1 MQTLQDLDDTHLVIK
16 ADEENRVRMD
26 LEAEVRSLFM
36 TEQTFDPRIAW

>member
-26 LEAEVRSLFM
+26 LEAEVRSLSM
-36 TEQTFDPRIAW
+36 TELRFDLRIAW